1 MNVKYLRSNVKKCKN
16 DRRTALIK
24 IYFIIKEYYLQMK
37 DKTYVKVQKFDILPY
52 KNAFHG

>member
-37 DKTYVKVQKFDILPY
+37 DKTYVKVQKFNILTY